1 MSSYEPIPAKETMT
15 KKKSNKAVIIG
26 VLASVFVAF
35 ILLISLIGSLFDDVS
50 TPSKPFSSGYE
61 NVAILHIDG
70 TIGDDEEYYNQEWVT
85 SEIKRAEL
93 DRDNKGIVLK
103 VNSPGGSVYESDETY
118 LNLMDYKEKTGRP
131 IYAYAED
138 LMASG
143 GYYIAAASDEIYA
156 NRNSLVGLIGVI
168 GFQSVDAT
176 ELLNKLGVKVTTVHS
191 GKDKIMGSFAS
202 GLTAEQKAQ
211 LQAMTDEC
219 YEQFVDIVAKSRK
232 MSFEK
237 AKSLATGGVYSAKQA
252 KKNGLIDGVMRYEEF
267 IEFLKAE
274 KNMMDYDFED
284 IYYEKNN
291 DSFLNYVKF
300 NSLFGKNE
308 ISSSLEALK
317 ALEVQK
323 PMYLYQG

>member
-1 MSSYEPIPAKETMT
+1 MSSYEPIPAKETVT

-61 NVAILHIDG
+61 NVTVLHIDG
-70 TIGDDEEYYNQEWVT
+70 TIGDEEEYYNQEWIT

-118 LNLMDYKEKTGRP
+118 LNLMDYKKKTGRP

-156 NRNSLVGLIGVI
+156 NRNSLVGSIGVI

-176 ELLNKLGVKVTTVHS
+176 GLLNKLGVKVTTVHS
-191 GKDKIMGSFAS
+191 GKDKIMGSFSS

-274 KNMMDYDFED
+274 KDMMDYDFED
-284 IYYEKNN
+284 VYYEKAK
-291 DSFLNYVKF
+291 DSFLNYVQFKG
-300 NSLFGKNE
+300 LFGKNE
-308 ISSSLEALK
+308 LTSSIETLK

>member
-1 MSSYEPIPAKETMT
+1 
-15 KKKSNKAVIIG
+15 
-26 VLASVFVAF
+26 
-35 ILLISLIGSLFDDVS
+35 
-50 TPSKPFSSGYE
+50 
-61 NVAILHIDG
+61 
-70 TIGDDEEYYNQEWVT
+70 
-85 SEIKRAEL
+85 
-93 DRDNKGIVLK
+93 
-103 VNSPGGSVYESDETY
+103 
-118 LNLMDYKEKTGRP
+118 MDYKKKTGRP

-156 NRNSLVGLIGVI
+156 NRNSLVGSIGVI

-176 ELLNKLGVKVTTVHS
+176 GLLNKLGVKVTTVHS
-191 GKDKIMGSFAS
+191 GKDKIMGSFSS

-274 KNMMDYDFED
+274 KDMMDYDFED
-284 IYYEKNN
+284 VYYEKAK
-291 DSFLNYVKF
+291 DSFLNYVQFKG
-300 NSLFGKNE
+300 LFGKNE
-308 ISSSLEALK
+308 LASSIETLK